1 MSITLLEKM
10 TADVVSL
17 AKVPDVDLQSAAEW
31 LYSFD
36 VQNSEGA
43 LRQRSMAY
51 FSVVVQQMSYS
62 WISTTMVRE
71 HGTFGRRTSI
81 PLEMVFANRE
91 RRHGVSIVYVSTV
104 LQGVVA

>member
-1 MSITLLEKM
+1 MELSITLLEKM

-17 AKVPDVDLQSAAEW
+17 AKVPDVDLQSAAER

-51 FSVVVQQMSYS
+51 FSVVGY
-62 WISTTMVRE
+62 TC
-71 HGTFGRRTSI
+71 
-81 PLEMVFANRE
+81 
-91 RRHGVSIVYVSTV
+91 V
-104 LQGVVA
+104 LVHLPKLR

>member
-1 MSITLLEKM
+1 MELSITLLEKM

-17 AKVPDVDLQSAAEW
+17 AKVPDIDLQSAAEW

-51 FSVVVQQMSYS
+51 FSVVGY
-62 WISTTMVRE
+62 TC
-71 HGTFGRRTSI
+71 
-81 PLEMVFANRE
+81 
-91 RRHGVSIVYVSTV
+91 V
-104 LQGVVA
+104 LVHLPKLR